1 MSRPPFLTNI
11 RPKEEE
17 KKHSSIVNDETGIDF
32 MGGLVPSP
40 LALPKEGLL
49 EKESTAAAQTQ

>member
-1 MSRPPFLTNI
+1 MTNI